1 MNIATRMSPRA
12 PASASATRRP
22 TTCFAVSEPLRREVS
37 GMKRVSRKR
46 KGGRRSMVRTGRL
59 GWFCMAWSSG
69 VGWGIQ
75 PRFDYFQQHL
85 LLIWEG
91 AQIAQALF
99 LPVYRN
105 I

>member
-1 MNIATRMSPRA
+1 
-12 PASASATRRP
+12 
-22 TTCFAVSEPLRREVS
+22 
-37 GMKRVSRKR
+37 
-46 KGGRRSMVRTGRL
+46 MVRTGRL